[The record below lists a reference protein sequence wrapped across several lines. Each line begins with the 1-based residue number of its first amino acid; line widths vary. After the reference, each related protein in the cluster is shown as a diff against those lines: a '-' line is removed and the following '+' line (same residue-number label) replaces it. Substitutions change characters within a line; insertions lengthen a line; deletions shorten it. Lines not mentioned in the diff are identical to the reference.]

1 MNSVLRIFH
10 PIGQGSFYSEHFCIG
25 WKQNCRLNVVYDCGT
40 LSRSKYLKDA
50 IDNMFR
56 EGEPIEAVFISHLHK
71 DHISGIPDLI
81 KHCNVKK
88 IYFPLLTKQNKILA
102 KIRLIA
108 EGVDS
113 KFCFRFI
120 DSPKKA
126 IESELG
132 DKARDIRLIGVFP
145 DKNLGKND
153 KKDPPDSD
161 YISNSGKDIKGICD
175 STIQSGTS
183 IAGEMSIFPKWIYI
197 PYNFDFYG
205 RNNMLIKELEHER
218 IKVEEITELGT
229 NPGKYKKKI
238 STIKKLYGRVD
249 NDFNSHSM
257 TLYSGAI
264 TDRVERTFC
273 YALGDYEYLS
283 MCGNC
288 PSLESAR
295 MRFVGP
301 CQPLSHA
308 KKKRE
313 EIQVLK
319 EPLEESYSK
328 RSGCLYT
335 GDLKMFD
342 DEVVNK
348 LKREYSGYW
357 ETLMAMQVPH
367 HGSKVSF
374 NKKLVMQ
381 GVYYIISA
389 AKPNAGK
396 PNKYDHP
403 GEQVKKDIC
412 QGGGNIKIV
421 TEDFDSNVCFE
432 TLVQLW

>member
-25 WKQNCRLNVVYDCGT
+25 GKQNCRLNVVYDCGT
-40 LSRSKYLKDA
+40 ISSSKYLEDA
-50 IDNMFR
+50 INKTFR

-81 KHCNVKK
+81 KRCNVKK

-126 IESELG
+126 IEIELG
-132 DKARDIRLIGVFP
+132 DKARGIRLIGVFP

-161 YISNSGKDIKGICD
+161 YISNPGKGIKGICD

-197 PYNFDFYG
+197 PYNFDLCR
-205 RNNMLIKELEHER
+205 RNNMSNKLIEKLEHER

-229 NPGKYKKKI
+229 NPGKYIEKI
-238 STIKKLYGRVD
+238 SIIKKLYGRV
-249 NDFNSHSM
+249 NNEFNSHSM

-264 TDRVERTFC
+264 TDRVKTTFC

-288 PSLESAR
+288 PSPRRERSAL
-295 MRFVGP
+295 VGP
-301 CQPLSHA
+301 CQPLLHV
-308 KKKRE
+308 KKKKE
-313 EIQVLK
+313 EIQIIGNQD
-319 EPLEESYSK
+319 SK
-328 RSGCLYT
+328 PSGCLYT
-335 GDLKMFD
+335 GDYKIFD
-342 DEVVNK
+342 DEVVNE
-348 LKREYSGYW
+348 LKNKYSDYW

-367 HGSKVSF
+367 HGSKLSF
-374 NKKLVMQ
+374 NRKLVMQ

-389 AKPNAGK
+389 AKTNAEK
-396 PNKYDHP
+396 TNKYDHP

-432 TLVQLW
+432 TWVQLW

>member
-40 LSRSKYLKDA
+40 MSRSKYLKDA
-50 IDNMFR
+50 IDKMFR

-145 DKNLGKND
+145 DTNLGKND
-153 KKDPPDSD
+153 KKDTPDSD
-161 YISNSGKDIKGICD
+161 YISNLGKGIKGICD

-183 IAGEMSIFPKWIYI
+183 IDSSIFPKWIYI
-197 PYNFDFYG
+197 PYNFELCR
-205 RNNMLIKELEHER
+205 RNTLIEGLENEG

-238 STIKKLYGRVD
+238 STIKKLYGRVG
-249 NDFNSHSM
+249 NDFNLHSM

-273 YALGDYEYLS
+273 YALGNYKCLS

-288 PSLESAR
+288 PSLKSAR
-295 MRFVGP
+295 MRLVGP

-313 EIQVLK
+313 EIQILK
-319 EPLEESYSK
+319 EPLKESYSK

-335 GDLKMFD
+335 GDYKIFG
-342 DEVVNK
+342 DEVVNE
-348 LKREYSGYW
+348 LKKKYSGYW
-357 ETLMAMQVPH
+357 ETLIAMQVPH
-367 HGSKVSF
+367 HGSKLSF
-374 NKKLVMQ
+374 NRKLVMQ

-389 AKPNAGK
+389 RKN
-396 PNKYDHP
+396 NDDHP
-403 GEQVKKDIC
+403 SEQVKKDIC
-412 QGGGNIKIV
+412 QGGGNVKVV

-432 TLVQLW
+432 TWFQLW